1 MDVATK
7 SVQKLRIQLGAV
19 QIEVTISVQSG
30 ESEVSHL

>member
-7 SVQKLRIQLGAV
+7 SVRQLRIRLGAV
-19 QIEVTISVQSG
+19 QIEVTISIQSG